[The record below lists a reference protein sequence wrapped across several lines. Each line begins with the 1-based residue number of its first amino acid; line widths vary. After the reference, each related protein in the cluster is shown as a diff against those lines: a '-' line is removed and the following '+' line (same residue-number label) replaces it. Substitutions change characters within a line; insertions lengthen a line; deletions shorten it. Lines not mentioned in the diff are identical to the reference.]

1 MPMQPIIK
9 NDRIQFERV
18 PRPKVR
24 TRPALACEEGRS
36 ASLLRVDGE
45 VRAIQF
51 RCGCGEISVLEL
63 EYDSAPEVRAVPP
76 TGPEPDSGRQVP

>member
-1 MPMQPIIK
+1 MQPIIK

-18 PRPKVR
+18 PRQVVR
-24 TRPALACEEGRS
+24 SRPALACEEGRS

-63 EYDSAPEVRAVPP
+63 EYDSAPDAREVPP
-76 TGPEPDSGRQVP
+76 TGLEPDSRRQDP